1 MKKKISII
9 TMIALG
15 LGIVF
20 GLMFKDAVPYIK
32 FAGDWYVKLLKVT
45 ITPVIFTSIAS
56 TIYATSKKKD
66 RMVLKSVALFT
77 VMFIVTFLI
86 TSLLVWLI
94 DPSKG
99 FVFDE
104 TAWEKS
110 ALDFTSVNVLD
121 SILPKSLKD
130 IFVNPKVFFVIVV
143 AWVFGK
149 LMSFFNV
156 DKLFDGI
163 NKVKTFLYKILEYI
177 TYVTPI
183 AVFSLIAN
191 TAANNGS
198 ILLGVGLRY
207 IATAWFCSV
216 VAMILVMI
224 IPGAYFAKIKPLEYI
239 KKVNRIWLMTIT
251 TRSSAATLPYTV
263 KTCKDE
269 FGIKD
274 STTDIVV
281 PLGCTIHMCGGAVS
295 FALLGLF
302 TAKMY
307 GIEVTFVNYILMIV
321 SSLLINMAAPGIP
334 GGGVVIGASYLQ
346 IFSIPLSFIGF
357 YSGIYTLLDMIYTTL
372 NVTGDITANII
383 LDREK

>member
-1 MKKKISII
+1 
-9 TMIALG
+9 MIALG